1 MFPFMKESS
10 RIQIYIWGAA
20 LSWLFHPT
28 FDAFTLFQVSFP
40 QVVFPKRSADQFL
53 LAPQNCISWNFL
65 KYLEP
70 SSKPLAQTDRYE
82 STPIDAQSCCT
93 SAQLAFDNIMLL
105 HQHILPRWLDI
116 GDVFRVALSTVVASC
131 SDRFRSMNTSDP
143 DEGAPLNIVF
153 RTDDQEPVL
162 ILVQT
167 LLTQLCNVFKTS
179 FGIVYPNTI
188 CVSRDSKSK
197 TEDSSFATTLHLMR
211 SGVILIPQIQEL
223 FSDTKANGSKIDILE
238 TIAQKVPQVPGTCII
253 GIWCEHGMESTK
265 TKTSNQVRLER
276 MWDLHFCCKET
287 AKADKLL
294 GLLESASI
302 GPEDH
307 SSFVSEAQVKFGS
320 KNDRPSIQEPNSRQD
335 YAILRAYTQSVA
347 MLTSAAAPAGF
358 SIVKRECNT
367 KHLIRLLRAI
377 RCAHFGEDS
386 EGDCILAYVPVFL
399 MMDSQLT
406 PSYRI
411 WLIEES
417 LASRGAQT
425 HHQHQSPCCACT
437 HTKSL

>member
-1 MFPFMKESS
+1 LAKNT
-10 RIQIYIWGAA
+10 
-20 LSWLFHPT
+20 FHP
-28 FDAFTLFQVSFP
+28 AIIV
-40 QVVFPKRSADQFL
+40 L
-53 LAPQNCISWNFL
+53 LCSFL
-65 KYLEP
+65 KVFSPILVGKEVIFEISFGVVYP
-70 SSKPLAQTDRYE
+70 SSICANRE
-82 STPIDAQSCCT
+82 SK
-93 SAQLAFDNIMLL
+93 FK
-105 HQHILPRWLDI
+105 
-116 GDVFRVALSTVVASC
+116 
-131 SDRFRSMNTSDP
+131 
-143 DEGAPLNIVF
+143 DELG
-153 RTDDQEPVL
+153 
-162 ILVQT
+162 
-167 LLTQLCNVFKTS
+167 
-179 FGIVYPNTI
+179 G
-188 CVSRDSKSK
+188 
-197 TEDSSFATTLHLMR
+197 FATTLHLLR
-211 SGVILIPQIQEL
+211 SGVVLIPQIQEL
-223 FSDTKANGSKIDILE
+223 FSDTKSNSSKIDILE
-238 TIAQKVPQVPGTCII
+238 TIAQKVPQVPGTYII

-287 AKADKLL
+287 AKAEKLL

-307 SSFVSEAQVKFGS
+307 SSFVSEAQAKFGS
-320 KNDRPSIQEPNSRQD
+320 KNQEPNSRED

-386 EGDCILAYVPVFL
+386 EGDCILAYVPVVL

-425 HHQHQSPCCACT
+425 HHQH
-437 HTKSL
+437 